1 MNGGTERIQ
10 ARIDILR
17 EMKEEK
23 YYRDIDDFKHKMN
36 NFLNRYQLFKD
47 FDDYLVKNLGLD
59 FTLKS
64 LIGTECIYMFSVKNF
79 YNKEAYGDLV
89 SFEDMME
96 HMCEEIPNLEVVQK
110 LYDCVAEFSEF
121 DIRDEITFDDQGIIT
136 IRITFVEPL

>member
-36 NFLNRYQLFKD
+36 IFLNRYQLFRD
-47 FDDYLVKNLGLD
+47 FDDYLVKNLGLNLHVED
-59 FTLKS
+59 

-79 YNKEAYGDLV
+79 YNEEAYGDLV

-110 LYDCVAEFSEF
+110 LYDCVSEFSEF
-121 DIRDEITFDDQGIIT
+121 DIRDKTDFDDQGIIT
-136 IRITFVEPL
+136 IRITFIEPL

>member
-47 FDDYLVKNLGLD
+47 FDDYLVKNLGLNLHVED
-59 FTLKS
+59 

-79 YNKEAYGDLV
+79 YYEEAYGDLV

>member
-1 MNGGTERIQ
+1 MKGGTERIQ

-47 FDDYLVKNLGLD
+47 FDDYLVKNLGLNLHVED
-59 FTLKS
+59 

-79 YNKEAYGDLV
+79 YYEEAYGDLV
-89 SFEDMME
+89 SFKDMME

-110 LYDCVAEFSEF
+110 LYDCVSEFSEF
-121 DIRDEITFDDQGIIT
+121 DIRDKITFDDQGIIT
-136 IRITFVEPL
+136 IRITFIEPL